1 MRAAMLEDPLKTRK
15 DFLATVASAGALYA
29 GAAAPLAALAAPEPT
44 PMPTPTP
51 KPPKT
56 SDTAKAMAAK
66 MRAYD
71 PHLSDKQIADIAKGM
86 DFYLGLGGRV
96 NPKGKALKNS
106 DEPATLF
113 EVRA

>member
-1 MRAAMLEDPLKTRK
+1 MEDPLKTRK
-15 DFLATVASAGALYA
+15 SFLATVASAGALYA
-29 GAAAPLAALAAPEPT
+29 ASAPLAALAAPEPT

-51 KPPKT
+51 KVKPPKT

-71 PHLSDKQIADIAKGM
+71 PHLTDKQISDIAEGM
-86 DFYLGLGGRV
+86 DFSLGLGARV

-106 DEPATLF
+106 DEPATIF

>member
-1 MRAAMLEDPLKTRK
+1 MEDRLKTRK
-15 DFLATVASAGALYA
+15 DFLATVASVGALYA
-29 GAAAPLAALAAPEPT
+29 GAAAPLAAHAAPEPT
-44 PMPTPTP
+44 PMPASTPKP
-51 KPPKT
+51 KPPKI

-71 PHLSDKQIADIAKGM
+71 PHLTDKQISDIAEGM
-86 DFYLGLGGRV
+86 DFYLGLGARV

-106 DEPATLF
+106 DEPATIF

>member
-1 MRAAMLEDPLKTRK
+1 MMEDRLKTRK
-15 DFLATVASAGALYA
+15 DFLTTVASVGALYA
-29 GAAAPLAALAAPEPT
+29 GSSAPLAAHAAPEPT
-44 PMPTPTP
+44 PMPTPSP
-51 KPPKT
+51 KPPKV

-66 MRAYD
+66 MRDYD
-71 PHLSDKQIADIAKGM
+71 PQLTDKQLSDIAEGM
-86 DFYLGLGGRV
+86 DFYMGLGARV